1 MNTTAKT
8 AITSLMALM
17 VSLTITLAGTGNGF
31 GNGGIPQGGTT
42 GNGTLVAHYTA
53 TYTDYF
59 FGPVSCTG
67 VHQTGKNFGKWG
79 QDSFTCTAT
88 PAGAVLTNVFPNE
101 TLSLSNI
108 GGWYSDYLL
117 LTAGQSP
124 LASAFNAVVSSD
136 GTHYTAVANY

>member
-1 MNTTAKT
+1 MKT

-42 GNGTLVAHYTA
+42 GNGAKVWHYTA

-59 FGPVSCTG
+59 FGSVTCTG
-67 VHQTGKNFGKWG
+67 VHQEGKNFGQNG

-88 PAGAVLTNVFPNE
+88 PGGAVLTNVFPNE
-101 TLSLSNI
+101 TLTLGNI
-108 GGWYSDYLL
+108 GGWSSDYY
-117 LTAGQSP
+117 AFVPPGH
-124 LASAFNAVVSSD
+124 LATAFNAVVSSD
-136 GTHYTAVANY
+136 GKSYTAVANY